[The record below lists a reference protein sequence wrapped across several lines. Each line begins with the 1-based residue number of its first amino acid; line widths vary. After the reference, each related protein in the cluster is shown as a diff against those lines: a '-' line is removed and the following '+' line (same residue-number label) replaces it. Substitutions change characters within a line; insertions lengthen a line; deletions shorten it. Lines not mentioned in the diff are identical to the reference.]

1 MLRSFLKYTVIL
13 LCVVFSTFP
22 IYYLLVYST
31 LSWQEFRYSTKPILL
46 PNIIDYSRLFSNFF
60 SKEFTNSLI
69 ISSSA
74 TFLSIFFGTMAG
86 YSFARFKIGGFHLP
100 FMILSIKMLPVVA
113 FIIPLFML
121 MLKLKLIDT
130 HLAIMIT
137 HLLVTLPFAV
147 WMMRGFFI
155 EMPVEIEE
163 AATIDGC
170 SKWQILW
177 RIALPL
183 TAPGIAVPALFC
195 FIFSWNEFVFA
206 LVLSRKDAITLPVVI
221 AGTRTQFGIHWSVM
235 TAMSAMACLP
245 VFVIALVAQKYL
257 VRGLTLGAIK

>member
-1 MLRSFLKYTVIL
+1 MMLRSFFKYTVII
-13 LCVVFSTFP
+13 LCVVISAFP

-31 LSWQEFRYSTKPILL
+31 LSWQEFRYSSKPILF
-46 PNIIDYSRLFSNFF
+46 PNKIDYSRLFSNFF

-86 YSFARFKIGGFHLP
+86 YSFAKFKIGGFHLP

-113 FIIPLFML
+113 FLIPLFFIAF
-121 MLKLKLIDT
+121 KLNMIDT
-130 HLAIMIT
+130 YLPIILSHLIIC
-137 HLLVTLPFAV
+137 LPFAV

-155 EMPVEIEE
+155 ELPIAIEE

-170 SKWQILW
+170 NNWQIFW
-177 RIALPL
+177 RIAFPL
-183 TAPGIAVPALFC
+183 AAPGIAVTALFC

-206 LVLSRKDAITLPVVI
+206 LVLSRKEVIPITISLTGGLSRSTADLALASIIPILIFSVV
-221 AGTRTQFGIHWSVM
+221 
-235 TAMSAMACLP
+235 LN
-245 VFVIALVAQKYL
+245 KYL